1 MMMLRLMMM
10 PRLMM
15 MLRQM
20 MMMVTFRNGD
30 PGEGV

>member
-1 MMMLRLMMM
+1 MKMLRQMKML
-10 PRLMM
+10 RLMM

-20 MMMVTFRNGD
+20 MMMVTFRDGD